1 LNVTQLCRNG
11 VNVEGAT
18 HKEVVD
24 LIRSGGDQ
32 LSLTGTVLGT
42 IKTYLHL
49 TSIIILRG
57 HNNQLLNG
65 VDLLAVISV
74 PHHVAEKLEP
84 SDESSGPSLVDYSE
98 KRSLPISI
106 PDYKSL
112 ENNGEKYVVSS
123 LQFSK
128 CMSELCTH

>member
-1 LNVTQLCRNG
+1 
-11 VNVEGAT
+11 
-18 HKEVVD
+18 
-24 LIRSGGDQ
+24 
-32 LSLTGTVLGT
+32 
-42 IKTYLHL
+42 LHL
-49 TSIIILRG
+49 TSIIIHRG

-65 VDLLAVISV
+65 IDLLAVISV

-123 LQFSK
+123 LQLSK
-128 CMSELCTH
+128 